1 MDWKLYRDVLRN
13 HLIPYY
19 RLCKSTFPTIP
30 IYLIED
36 NVSLHKKA
44 WDALDEEEQQ
54 GIEKPPYWAAKSP
67 DLNMVEPCW
76 GYLKDML
83 APRDW
88 FFLSSEQAQ
97 EEARKILYEEVQTRD
112 YFCFAQSRLQSFE
125 SNLRKCLSKDGNNNF
140 KG

>member
-1 MDWKLYRDVLRN
+1 M
-13 HLIPYY
+13 
-19 RLCKSTFPTIP
+19 
-30 IYLIED
+30 
-36 NVSLHKKA
+36 SLHKKA

-88 FFLSSEQAQ
+88 FFSSSEQAQ